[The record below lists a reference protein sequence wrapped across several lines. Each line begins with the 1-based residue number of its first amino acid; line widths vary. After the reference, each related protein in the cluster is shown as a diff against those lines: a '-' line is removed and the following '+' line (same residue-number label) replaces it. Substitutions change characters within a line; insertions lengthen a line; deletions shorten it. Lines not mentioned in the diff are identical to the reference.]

1 MEEHSILANSSFQ
14 VPAQDIF
21 RKASSDSLHSIPPRS
36 FETTE
41 STRANLDLSTDSLSI
56 SGLAFPGLFFTNYD
70 EENPFPG
77 FEVKD
82 YNMLGLDAETQRL
95 AR

>member
-1 MEEHSILANSSFQ
+1 MEVHSILASPSFQ

-21 RKASSDSLHSIPPRS
+21 RKASSDSLHSIPPRPI
-36 FETTE
+36 ETTE
-41 STRANLDLSTDSLSI
+41 FTQAHLNLSTDSLST

-82 YNMLGLDAETQRL
+82 
-95 AR
+95 

>member
-1 MEEHSILANSSFQ
+1 MEVHSILASSSFQ
-14 VPAQDIF
+14 VPAQDTF
-21 RKASSDSLHSIPPRS
+21 RKASSDFLHSIPPRP

-41 STRANLDLSTDSLSI
+41 STQANLDLSTDSLST

-82 YNMLGLDAETQRL
+82 YNMLGLEAETQKF